1 VQLLTLLETLRPS
14 TDPLA
19 GKIPEWPF
27 KRSPLSSIG
36 SALLPSELSERDA
49 IVSMGE
55 KERSTALVKV
65 LKESEGLEDLTT
77 PKGFLLTGPPG
88 T

>member
-1 VQLLTLLETLRPS
+1 MQLLTLLESLRLS

-19 GKIPEWPF
+19 GTIPEWPF

-36 SALLPSELSERDA
+36 SALLPSEESARAA
-49 IVSMGE
+49 IVSMGDS
-55 KERSTALVKV
+55 ERSTALVKV